1 MLALLVLALAAPRM
15 AVPTPLV
22 SATPATTAP
31 AATRTT
37 TATLTTTASPILT
50 ATPVLVASPA
60 PNVAGLVLPPVPVLP
75 SMAPQKATAPN
86 ANIAG
91 ASGPFVGI
99 SREAAIGMA
108 LLRNTDLAV
117 AQSGR
122 RIARYQVVAAEGVY
136 DLQFAF
142 MSQYQFSKIA
152 AVSVFN
158 SGPLGVPGQTISA
171 GANAAVS
178 ALTSTG
184 GSFSFSTS
192 AARVDNNIATNSY
205 EPYYQTALALL
216 FSQPLARGLAIDANR
231 RAIEL
236 ARVNADYST
245 DTALVDASNT
255 IDSVAVAYDNL
266 ISAWKNVGI
275 QEDALRQ
282 ARAQSESNGRLVRH
296 GAAAPVDV
304 VASDE
309 QVNEFQ
315 DNVYSA
321 IQNVA
326 SLQNTLKALV
336 LSDPAD
342 PAWTANLVPTTAP
355 AVQAPS
361 PRVNDVVTAALAYR
375 PEVAQVREN
384 LRSANVDVAYQR
396 DQTKPEVDLNL
407 GITENGFAGVPTNPA
422 ANPFISVI
430 GGEVLALNQL
440 IARANASA
448 PPGTP
453 PIAPVNPGAF
463 NAPLFPG
470 SVGNIGTS
478 YKTAFEGT
486 YPTYTISATVAFPLH
501 NQTAK
506 ANYRAALEARR
517 QVLTQELGLVQRVQ
531 SEARNAVQAY
541 RAAQARLLAATAA
554 RVAAGK
560 VAASEVRKFRAGAST
575 TYLVLQRQVQLANQ
589 RGRELQ
595 AQTDLQNALVEL
607 DRVSGNILAKN
618 DVDVRTLGTGP
629 QGAVPNVLPSPRP
642 SP

>member
-1 MLALLVLALAAPRM
+1 MLAVVVALAALPAAASTPFLRPAPAIIAAAPNRM
-15 AVPTPLV
+15 TVARATPKQIASAALVTMATAAPEANFRIGATPTPI
-22 SATPATTAP
+22 ATPYIMT
-31 AATRTT
+31 
-37 TATLTTTASPILT
+37 
-50 ATPVLVASPA
+50 SPA
-60 PNVAGLVLPPVPVLP
+60 PHTAGLVLPPVPVLP
-75 SMAPQKATAPN
+75 SVPPQKPSLPN
-86 ANIAG
+86 GNIAG
-91 ASGPFVGI
+91 TAGPFVGI
-99 SREAAIGMA
+99 SRGAAIGMA

-122 RIARYQVVAAEGVY
+122 RIARYQVIAAEGVY
-136 DLQFAF
+136 DLQFQF
-142 MSQYQFSKIA
+142 MPQYQFSKIPA
-152 AVSVFN
+152 ISVFQ
-158 SGPLGVPGQTISA
+158 SGPAGVPGQTITA

-184 GSFSFSTS
+184 GSFNFSTS

-231 RAIEL
+231 RAIQL
-236 ARVNADYST
+236 ARVNADLST
-245 DTALVDASNT
+245 DTALLDASNT

-266 ISAWKNVGI
+266 VSAWKNVGI

-282 ARAQSESNGRLVRH
+282 AKAQSASNGRLVRR

-304 VASDE
+304 VESDE

-326 SLQNTLKALV
+326 SLQNSLKMLV

-342 PAWTANLVPTTAP
+342 PAWTANLVPTTP
-355 AVQAPS
+355 PDVQGVT
-361 PRVNDVVTAALAYR
+361 PRVNAVVTAALAQR
-375 PEVAQVREN
+375 PEVAQLREN
-384 LRSANVDVAYQR
+384 LRSANIDIAYQR
-396 DQTKPEVDLNL
+396 DLTKPEVDLNL
-407 GITENGFAGVPTNPA
+407 GVTENGFAGVPTNPA
-422 ANPFISVI
+422 ANPFIAVI

-453 PIAPVNPGAF
+453 PIAPLNPGAL

-506 ANYRAALEARR
+506 ANYRAALE
-517 QVLTQELGLVQRVQ
+517 
-531 SEARNAVQAY
+531 
-541 RAAQARLLAATAA
+541 
-554 RVAAGK
+554 
-560 VAASEVRKFRAGAST
+560 
-575 TYLVLQRQVQLANQ
+575 
-589 RGRELQ
+589 
-595 AQTDLQNALVEL
+595 
-607 DRVSGNILAKN
+607 
-618 DVDVRTLGTGP
+618 
-629 QGAVPNVLPSPRP
+629 
-642 SP
+642 